1 MAVSLLKMH
10 QIFMLA
16 FAGLR
21 VEGEVAQVLVV
32 SQPPPLAFLVF
43 HLSDWWEA
51 CATSA
56 AVGGGAP
63 GPPEAGT
70 GRGRLPP
77 NPAALEVTR
86 PEPWS
91 DRRNTRKT
99 FSFPY
104 EISAPQ

>member
-43 HLSDWWEA
+43 HLIDF
-51 CATSA
+51 
-56 AVGGGAP
+56 
-63 GPPEAGT
+63 
-70 GRGRLPP
+70 
-77 NPAALEVTR
+77 
-86 PEPWS
+86 
-91 DRRNTRKT
+91 RKLD
-99 FSFPY
+99 S
-104 EISAPQ
+104 